1 MRLILLIIYFS
12 VAFVATKA
20 DALSVSAAQ
29 VCANEL
35 LNAYNE
41 RRFPGQFLAIEALT
55 SRAFGSGFKSL
66 NQSEKETAIEAT
78 TRVLRDSFEN
88 PTGKYRYRDLVV
100 AFVEKTK
107 QGNFRIIG
115 EVHITSPMYTG
126 YGSFLALTSGSCQI
140 FQVRI
145 EDVATLDGQLRQML
159 RNDSVARKLLEKIED

>member
-1 MRLILLIIYFS
+1 MRLILLIIYLS
-12 VAFVATKA
+12 VAFTTTRA
-20 DALSVSAAQ
+20 DALSVTAAQ
-29 VCANEL
+29 VCADEL

-41 RRFPGQFLAIEALT
+41 RRFPRQFLAIEALT
-55 SRAFGSGFKSL
+55 SRAFGSGYQNL
-66 NQSEKETAIEAT
+66 NESDKEAAIAAT

-88 PTGKYRYRDLVV
+88 PTGKYRYRDLEVTI
-100 AFVEKTK
+100 VEKTK

-115 EVHITSPMYTG
+115 EVYITSPQYTG

-159 RNDSVARKLLEKIED
+159 RNDSVARILLEKIED